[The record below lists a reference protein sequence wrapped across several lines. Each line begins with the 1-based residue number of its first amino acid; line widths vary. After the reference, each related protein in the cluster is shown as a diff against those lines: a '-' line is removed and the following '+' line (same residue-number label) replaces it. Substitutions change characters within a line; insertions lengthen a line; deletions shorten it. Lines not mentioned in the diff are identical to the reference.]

1 MTIIIRLCANLAE
14 IMIFI
19 FFCSQLLKVN
29 KRRSTF
35 VFSIIVIE
43 IVKFL
48 VMEMNHPIY
57 NFISS
62 MILYGCLL
70 TCMFTGKKSLK
81 LFLISMFLCLSVS
94 VEELAFSMMQV
105 LIPDLYDISYVMDHT
120 LLLLFATML
129 SSIFLFILSNTIIT
143 ILEAKVENV
152 ILVKDVVMLLM
163 LPLST
168 VMIIISMHFPFGMT
182 VKSNIFL
189 FISELVLLVA
199 NITVCNIFKQKL
211 EENKLIL
218 ENEHLQHNAKVNQ
231 IYFEMTQDKV
241 KESKKS
247 RHDYKKHLHL
257 LNGYL
262 QHNEYDQA
270 KKYLEDLLKY
280 HSMNTMLIT
289 GNQILDLMIEAYH
302 DKINEYDIDVQL
314 NIQNLNLQKIKSVD
328 LSTIYGNILDN
339 AIESCIRCDEKIIE
353 ITFKQVGS
361 YYIMRFINS
370 CSFIN
375 HIDGDFTTTKSKEYH
390 GYGLN
395 NIRDA
400 VKKYEGS
407 VDSKY
412 VEDKNLFITTIRF
425 KIDRVT

>member
-1 MTIIIRLCANLAE
+1 
-14 IMIFI
+14 
-19 FFCSQLLKVN
+19 
-29 KRRSTF
+29 
-35 VFSIIVIE
+35 
-43 IVKFL
+43 
-48 VMEMNHPIY
+48 
-57 NFISS
+57 
-62 MILYGCLL
+62 
-70 TCMFTGKKSLK
+70 
-81 LFLISMFLCLSVS
+81 
-94 VEELAFSMMQV
+94 
-105 LIPDLYDISYVMDHT
+105 
-120 LLLLFATML
+120 
-129 SSIFLFILSNTIIT
+129 
-143 ILEAKVENV
+143 
-152 ILVKDVVMLLM
+152 
-163 LPLST
+163 
-168 VMIIISMHFPFGMT
+168 
-182 VKSNIFL
+182 
-189 FISELVLLVA
+189 
-199 NITVCNIFKQKL
+199 
-211 EENKLIL
+211 
-218 ENEHLQHNAKVNQ
+218 
-231 IYFEMTQDKV
+231 MTQDKV